1 MIFVN
6 LWGYN
11 PYSRNSQC
19 KGPVVRALFGSLKD
33 HLEVSGA
40 SQVELV
46 VKNPS
51 ANAEDVRD
59 SDSIPGLGR
68 SPGERPGNPLQYSCL
83 ENPMDRGAWWATVHG
98 VAKSQTRLNN
108 LANIHVA
115 GVERARRQVLGD
127 KMTEFEGTSP
137 VGCCRVP

>member
-51 ANAEDVRD
+51 ANAGDVRN
-59 SDSIPGLGR
+59 SGSILD
-68 SPGERPGNPLQYSCL
+68 GEDLLKESMATHSSILAWRI
-83 ENPMDRGAWWATVHG
+83 PMDRGTWWA
-98 VAKSQTRLNN
+98 
-108 LANIHVA
+108 I
-115 GVERARRQVLGD
+115 
-127 KMTEFEGTSP
+127 
-137 VGCCRVP
+137 

>member
-46 VKNPS
+46 VKNPPT
-51 ANAEDVRD
+51 NAGD
-59 SDSIPGLGR
+59 SKRHGFNPWVGKIPLEEGLATHSSILAWRIPWTEELGGLQCMG
-68 SPGERPGNPLQYSCL
+68 
-83 ENPMDRGAWWATVHG
+83 
-98 VAKSQTRLNN
+98 
-108 LANIHVA
+108 
-115 GVERARRQVLGD
+115 
-127 KMTEFEGTSP
+127 
-137 VGCCRVP
+137 